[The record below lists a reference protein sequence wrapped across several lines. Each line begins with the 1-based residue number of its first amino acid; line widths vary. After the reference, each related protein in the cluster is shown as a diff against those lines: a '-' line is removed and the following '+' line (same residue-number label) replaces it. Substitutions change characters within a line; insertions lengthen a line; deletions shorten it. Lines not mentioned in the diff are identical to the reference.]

1 MHAPTRAPMLLARG
15 GGGGGGCCPPAWG
28 QGGCAGLPPWV
39 MAAIP
44 PPPPSQGGKPG
55 GIWSLRSH
63 RGTPMSSLSVANPK
77 CPSVLAPGGGRRKWG
92 ALPLPPSPGGTPSP
106 CSPPAPL
113 SLLPV
118 FLCYRLTE
126 LPSSHGTPALSG
138 PPEVGEGL
146 GVFPHLWVCKGVFR
160 GSWHLQACRWGLGG
174 LLACLSMQGRLGGGV
189 PAPPGMRGVCVSLGS
204 YRTSGH
210 AGGVGGAPGTSTCA
224 GGGGGFWHLRAFCWG
239 LGRLPAPPCMLEGL
253 GGLLAP
259 PCVLGGLGGSQHLQ
273 ACWGDLG
280 GSRHLQIFWGSL
292 RAPSIFRYLQMFWGL
307 LASPGMFG
315 GLGGLL
321 APPGMLG
328 VLGGSCPPPPPFS
341 RRGAPSSVFEHFLR

>member
-1 MHAPTRAPMLLARG
+1 MSKHAG
-15 GGGGGGCCPPAWG
+15 EAW
-28 QGGCAGLPPWV
+28 
-39 MAAIP
+39 
-44 PPPPSQGGKPG
+44 
-55 GIWSLRSH
+55 
-63 RGTPMSSLSVANPK
+63 
-77 CPSVLAPGGGRRKWG
+77 
-92 ALPLPPSPGGTPSP
+92 
-106 CSPPAPL
+106 
-113 SLLPV
+113 
-118 FLCYRLTE
+118 
-126 LPSSHGTPALSG
+126 
-138 PPEVGEGL
+138 
-146 GVFPHLWVCKGVFR
+146 
-160 GSWHLQACRWGLGG
+160 
-174 LLACLSMQGRLGGGV
+174 GGV

-328 VLGGSCPPPPPFS
+328 VLGGSCPPPPPPFPGEEPQA
-341 RRGAPSSVFEHFLR
+341 RCLNTFYARIRGLESGFWSCSLAALPPPLLCLGR

>member
-1 MHAPTRAPMLLARG
+1 MRTALTEPPTPNSPPPRG
-15 GGGGGGCCPPAWG
+15 CFVPVVPPKAVCVSCTRLHVHPCFWLGEGGGGGGCCPPAWG

-174 LLACLSMQGRLGGGV
+174 LLACLSMQGRLGGG
-189 PAPPGMRGVCVSLGS
+189 
-204 YRTSGH
+204 
-210 AGGVGGAPGTSTCA
+210 
-224 GGGGGFWHLRAFCWG
+224 
-239 LGRLPAPPCMLEGL
+239 
-253 GGLLAP
+253 
-259 PCVLGGLGGSQHLQ
+259 SQHLQ
-273 ACWGDLG
+273 ACEGCVCL
-280 GSRHLQIFWGSL
+280 
-292 RAPSIFRYLQMFWGL
+292 WGL
-307 LASPGMFG
+307 TEPPGMQG

-321 APPGMLG
+321 VPPHVLGEGGASGTSVHFVGDLGDSRHLHACWRDLGGSWHLHVCWG
-328 VLGGSCPPPPPFS
+328 VLGAPSIFRHVGGTW
-341 RRGAPSSVFEHFLR
+341 GAPGTSRYSGGL